1 MVRIASKRR
10 RCEKGSGVT
19 RICPDSLNIG
29 RAGRSTASRRIGVL
43 VVVSSLLAAA
53 MGCAGESESDRPP
66 EVAASTLPR
75 TTSQSIT
82 IMLTERVETVG
93 REACH
98 SFGESGRDPRPD
110 GCEVEVMVHEYAA
123 RLGDEIVTTANH
135 DNVNLDPLYAVQLVE
150 RTLRDGVSLVVV
162 MPPPHAPVVRLIDST
177 GEVVDQVT
185 PTDRVVALAGLGADL
200 TAEAL
205 SADGLILAACPPDGV
220 LHNGII
226 YQCTLVSGAGIP
238 TTTTTF
244 VDS

>member
-1 MVRIASKRR
+1 M
-10 RCEKGSGVT
+10 
-19 RICPDSLNIG
+19 
-29 RAGRSTASRRIGVL
+29 SRRIGVL
-43 VVVSSLLAAA
+43 VVVFWLLAAA

-82 IMLTERVETVG
+82 ITLTERVEIVG

-98 SFGESGRDPRPD
+98 SFGESGWGPHPD
-110 GCEVEVMVHEYAA
+110 GCEVEVMVHEYSAQ
-123 RLGDEIVTTANH
+123 LGDEIVTTTCH
-135 DNVNLDPLYAVQLVE
+135 DTVNVDPLYAMQLVD
-150 RTLRDGVSLVVV
+150 RALTDGVSLVAVI
-162 MPPPHAPVVRLIDST
+162 PPPRASVVRLIDST

-220 LHNGII
+220 LQDGITF
-226 YQCTLVSGAGIP
+226 QCTLASGAPIP
-238 TTTTTF
+238 STTTTV